1 MTVNAGKKELTVL
14 DGSMQAPEGNG
25 EEAPAGTSGDNH
37 ARSGYDLEDRLGA
50 FVEKGLELAKE
61 GRYDE
66 ALNIFEEDL
75 CFTTHPE
82 AMSFYALCLASVEAR
97 YDQAISLCLMAV
109 EREFYNPNI
118 YLNLGRIF
126 LLNGQ
131 KAVAYKAFRK
141 GLSFDNAHAGLVGE
155 LKRLGLRRKPVL
167 PFLSRKNT
175 VNKFL
180 GLLSRR
186 LGL

>member
-1 MTVNAGKKELTVL
+1 MTVNAAEKGLLFLKGESVSAGG
-14 DGSMQAPEGNG
+14 DSRADAQAG
-25 EEAPAGTSGDNH
+25 AKTSSDDSE
-37 ARSGYDLEDRLGA
+37 RMGA
-50 FVEKGLELAKE
+50 FVEKGIELAKE
-61 GRYDE
+61 GRYEE

-82 AMSFYALCLASVEAR
+82 AMSYYALCLASVESR

-109 EREFYNPNI
+109 EREFYNPDI

-131 KAVAYKAFRK
+131 KAVAHKAFRK
-141 GLSFDNAHAGLVGE
+141 GLSFDNSHAGLISE
-155 LKRLGLRRKPVL
+155 LKRLGLRRKPVV
-167 PFLSRKNT
+167 PFLPRSNS

-180 GLLSRR
+180 GRLSRR
-186 LGL
+186 WGL